1 MLYNHIVLTDLIR
14 RRSRFDFFKEL
25 TQLDCYNIVKHS
37 EDLSVLGDAR
47 FKSWSGLK
55 NFVILGTG
63 GSSLGGQAIHSIANS
78 DEKNIKFVSNLDP
91 SSLEKLLS
99 KINLD
104 NTGFLVISKSGE
116 TLETIC
122 QLLLIMDFAKHSH
135 HFKDRFLII
144 TENKDSTLRQIADQ
158 NKFLC
163 FDHPNTIGGRYSVFS
178 LVGMIPAILCGL
190 DPRAIR
196 TGGRRVLD
204 NFGNSTYKIQE
215 GADFVFKN
223 FQKGIFNHVSFIY
236 SEKLIN
242 FGYWLAQLYAE
253 SSGKDG
259 KGITPLTAIG
269 SVDQHSQLQLYLDGP
284 CDKCFT
290 FFYEK
295 QETPLTVDIANLP
308 REFEYLKQKRVSE
321 IFASQCEATQKVLL
335 ENGFNVRRIEVPPV
349 SADNLGALFMH
360 FMLEVACVCKL
371 MEVDPFNQPAVERG
385 KIITKELLS
394 QE

>member
-1 MLYNHIVLTDLIR
+1 
-14 RRSRFDFFKEL
+14 
-25 TQLDCYNIVKHS
+25 LDCFNIVKHS
-37 EDLSVLGDAR
+37 EDLSVLDDPR
-47 FKSWSGLK
+47 FKKWCGLK
-55 NFVILGTG
+55 NFVIFGTG
-63 GSSLGGQAIHSIANS
+63 GSSLGGQVIHSIANS
-78 DEKNIKFVSNLDP
+78 CEKNLKFVSNLDP
-91 SSLEKLLS
+91 SSLENL
-99 KINLD
+99 LD
-104 NTGFLVISKSGE
+104 NTDFDRTGFLVISKSGE

-122 QLLLIMDFAKHSH
+122 QLLVTMDATKYSH
-135 HFKDRFLII
+135 NFKDKFVIV
-144 TENKDSTLRQIADQ
+144 TEDKDSTLRQIANQ

-204 NFGNSTYKIQE
+204 NFGNSTYKVQE

-223 FQKGIFNHVSFIY
+223 FEKGIYNHVSFIY
-236 SEKLIN
+236 TEKLIK
-242 FGYWLAQLYAE
+242 FGHWLAQLYAE
-253 SSGKDG
+253 STGKDG

-284 CDKCFT
+284 QDKCFT

-295 QETPLTVDIANLP
+295 QDRSLIIRNENLP
-308 REFEYLKQKRVSE
+308 ARFEYLKDKSIAEVFS
-321 IFASQCEATQKVLL
+321 SQCEATQKVLV
-335 ENGFNVRRIEVPPV
+335 ENGFNVRRIEFPPV
-349 SADNLGALFMH
+349 SSDNIGALFMH

-371 MEVDPFNQPAVERG
+371 MEVNPFDQPAVERG